1 MLDYEIKTE
10 VSCYIKYLIHNTLIV
25 IERLDIWEFR
35 MRRKPNGMFSMF
47 TKEKAQESLIKT
59 LNLKGFDFVEVD
71 PDYTSQ
77 IYLICH
83 NLDKENLHDK
93 VFRRTR
99 YGYTRDDDYT
109 ASLNIRERTPERD
122 YRNRSIS
129 GARKRIR
136 SINNRTFLFWGSH
149 GNYYHLCMA

>member
-1 MLDYEIKTE
+1 
-10 VSCYIKYLIHNTLIV
+10 
-25 IERLDIWEFR
+25 
-35 MRRKPNGMFSMF
+35 MF

-59 LNLKGFDFVEVD
+59 LNWKGFDFVEVD

-77 IYLICH
+77 ICLICH

-93 VFRRTR
+93 IFRRTR
-99 YGYTRDDDYT
+99 YGYIRDDDYT
-109 ASLNIRERTPERD
+109 ASLNIRERTPERA

-136 SINNRTFLFWGSH
+136 SINNRTFLFWGNH
-149 GNYYHLCMA
+149 GTYYHLCMA